1 MFTIRQLTPGK
12 FCKYNKKLNLAKNE
26 KYIIKQAKSLYNS
39 GMPEN
44 RLGMQKLKKPCKL
57 TQSLCARFVQN
68 VDLWQKNHGKIDGKN
83 SFWKRPGEGPRKA
96 AAEGKN
102 NKKNGPRAALWG
114 YTSFFWL
121 ARIV

>member
-1 MFTIRQLTPGK
+1 M
-12 FCKYNKKLNLAKNE
+12 
-26 KYIIKQAKSLYNS
+26 
-39 GMPEN
+39 
-44 RLGMQKLKKPCKL
+44 
-57 TQSLCARFVQN
+57 QN

-96 AAEGKN
+96 AAEEKK